1 MTTDRRPVAPGRRPW
16 CRAWCNGGVPWCDT
30 CDRFLSPSTVHS
42 RRHLSHVRSHRRPG
56 TGARAGPEACDRTA
70 TPATPAEPGPCC
82 NVYGE
87 PIDVDDDEKLP
98 LPWHLKLLAGALAV
112 YLGYRF
118 LQGIEWVLGK

>member
-1 MTTDRRPVAPGRRPW
+1 MGV
-16 CRAWCNGGVPWCDT
+16 VPWCDA
-30 CDRFLSPSTVHS
+30 CDRFLSPSTV
-42 RRHLSHVRSHRRPG
+42 RTDGTCPTCGRTVDPG
-56 TGARAGPEACDRTA
+56 RAHAA
-70 TPATPAEPGPCC
+70 TPEELEALAHAREEHAHAEESAANPEPVL
-82 NVYGE
+82 NVYGD